1 MIRWVLQGQ
10 TVRSLSGAH
19 WRTFLPYYA
28 MSLLKAESPVV
39 VGFED
44 SNHKKQAIP
53 LLVGKEIKF
62 KVPCS
67 NQVKSFRN

>member
-44 SNHKKQAIP
+44 SNHKKTSNTVVGWQRDKVQSP
-53 LLVGKEIKF
+53 LFESSKIF
-62 KVPCS
+62 
-67 NQVKSFRN
+67 